1 MPTSPSVFVPHNAR
15 RNCVVHQHPPEA
27 KQDSH
32 PNLEIHPLLALFTMM
47 VGGAIGAIVGVYL
60 SVPLVAMLRMVWRRS
75 SRLVLRTFACRFL
88 TRPRANF
95 ARLSRCE
102 PNLTGEEGAPERFFQ
117 TEPHVHSSNSSTRCR
132 SFDSEF

>member
-88 TRPRANF
+88 TRPRANCAGGQT
-95 ARLSRCE
+95 ARTGASSAPAEWRSGALSSR
-102 PNLTGEEGAPERFFQ
+102 
-117 TEPHVHSSNSSTRCR
+117 NSAASTRP
-132 SFDSEF
+132 